1 MSRFR
6 LKNSA
11 FLAGGI
17 ALALA
22 VGGGCSSKQD
32 EGQWVGD
39 IVTTSDYE
47 AVAGWI
53 PGATSLS
60 RDHAHSGRFAD
71 RIDAEHAFGLTFQ
84 LPLNQASVHALR
96 GVEVD
101 GWTYFSSLK
110 SGGALEVQVWA
121 HGPGQDAKPL
131 YSEQLKLREQVT
143 DSCLWT
149 PVHQRFTL
157 PDNLPGDASLRLFI
171 WGNPTTKPVYFDDLR
186 VKALE

>member
-84 LPLNQASVHALR
+84 LPLNQASVHTLR

-171 WGNPTTKPVYFDDLR
+171 WGNSTTKSVYFDDLR

>member
-1 MSRFR
+1 MLPFR
-6 LKNSA
+6 LRNSA
-11 FLAGGI
+11 WLAGGV

-22 VGGGCSSKQD
+22 VGAGCSSKPD

-39 IVTTSDYE
+39 VVTATDYE
-47 AVAGWI
+47 AAAGWI

-71 RIDAEHAFGLTFQ
+71 RIDSAHTFGLTFQ

-96 GVEVD
+96 GLDVEA
-101 GWTYFSSLK
+101 WTYFSSLK
-110 SGGALEVQVWA
+110 SGGALELQVWA
-121 HGPGQDAKPL
+121 HGPGQDPKPL
-131 YSEQLKLREQVT
+131 YAEHLNLRDQVT

-157 PDNLPGDASLRLFI
+157 PDNLPGDANLRLFI
-171 WGNPTTKPVYFDDLR
+171 WGNPSTKPVYFDDMR